1 METYR
6 PFLQMKRPRQEV
18 GRSLTIFST
27 SPKGFHYTLLFIV
40 LYSFQ
45 MRNKLKGIG
54 QQMKWSVR
62 DESLHSRMGCQLFR
76 HMCDEYSELKEQCKD
91 SIEQFDQTY
100 C

>member
-1 METYR
+1 
-6 PFLQMKRPRQEV
+6 MKIYKPTKTRQEV
-18 GRSLTIFST
+18 GRSLAIFST
-27 SPKGFHYTLLFIV
+27 FAERGVSLYSSLCV

-76 HMCDEYSELKEQCKD
+76 HMCDEYPELLEQCKD
-91 SIEQFDQTY
+91 SIEEDLN
-100 C
+100 